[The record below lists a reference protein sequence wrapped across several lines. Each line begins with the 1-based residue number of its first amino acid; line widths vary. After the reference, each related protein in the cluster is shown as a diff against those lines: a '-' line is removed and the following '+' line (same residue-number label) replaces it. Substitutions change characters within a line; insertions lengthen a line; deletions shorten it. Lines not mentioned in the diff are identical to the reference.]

1 MEFFKMLLRGIK
13 PKPLYLDDL
22 FAADKL
28 EPGTITVMRT
38 LIGKWLPENFD
49 DRTTEQIHALYK
61 ALSEHEAGHKAGEP
75 YVLGKGMFS
84 DWGAPIEQLKV
95 VPANPKRK

>member
-1 MEFFKMLLRGIK
+1 MEFFKMLLRGVK

-22 FAADKL
+22 IAADKL
-28 EPGTITVMRT
+28 EPGTITVMRA

-49 DRTTEQIHALYK
+49 DRTREQLHAIYK
-61 ALSEHEAGHKAGEP
+61 ALGEQETGQP
-75 YVLGKGMFS
+75 YLLSKGMFS
-84 DWGAPIEQLKV
+84 DWGPPIEQLKV